1 MRNATQPQSRALAAT
16 PREQTRAARTRAGH
30 RSGYVAAYLAA
41 PLWALQ
47 SVIWIAAPKV
57 QEQSAPFQITSA
69 LLFELFW
76 MSIAGAVAFS
86 AASAQQITATN
97 TAPRS
102 RLSGWSRILGTLALI
117 LASAATVCIAVA
129 PLPAVQSI
137 AITVMTNLMNAA
149 MVLLAGSLTLAAIV
163 SRRRNSGLSLLTALP
178 TCLAAVTIGM
188 IVAIFASRT
197 HSVVGLFFAV
207 AVAILSGVAWLLWGR
222 ALAAAVRQNGPRH

>member
-1 MRNATQPQSRALAAT
+1 MIKTTRPQSMVLAAT
-16 PREQTRAARTRAGH
+16 PTVHMRDARISGRC

-57 QEQSAPFQITSA
+57 QEQSAPFRITSA

-86 AASAQQITATN
+86 AASARQITATN

-102 RLSGWSRILGTLALI
+102 RLCGWSRILGAVALFLA
-117 LASAATVCIAVA
+117 AAATVCIAVA

-137 AITVMTNLMNAA
+137 AIAAMTNLLNAA

-163 SRRRNSGLSLLTALP
+163 SRGHNSGLSLLTALP

-197 HSVVGLFFAV
+197 HSMVGLIFAV
-207 AVAILSGVAWLLWGR
+207 AVAILSGVTWLLWGR
-222 ALAAAVRQNGPRH
+222 ASSAAVRQDGRRH